1 MECLQVGDVE
11 IYSNSNRKSF
21 TCLHDDEFHNLSF
34 EEINSHLN
42 HFSVEG
48 LVTTTQVTHASPAGV
63 YAHTANRNWESNQI
77 LLDDGADPEVCTDI
91 AKQLVNGQVG
101 KKLKVSKMKQHNDN
115 REHEKED
122 KGKKKSLLEKN
133 KFSFLFSLLSVNE
146 TFCNKFFFIPEF
158 CRAL

>member
-1 MECLQVGDVE
+1 MGSRLWNVHRLVIE
-11 IYSNSNRKSF
+11 IH
-21 TCLHDDEFHNLSF
+21 LHLKHFLFCRYFSIKFERNTKLNL
-34 EEINSHLN
+34 IY
-42 HFSVEG
+42 FSVKG

-115 REHEKED
+115 KEHEKRGQREE
-122 KGKKKSLLEKN
+122 EKFVGE
-133 KFSFLFSLLSVNE
+133 KQIFFSFSFVI
-146 TFCNKFFFIPEF
+146 C
-158 CRAL
+158 